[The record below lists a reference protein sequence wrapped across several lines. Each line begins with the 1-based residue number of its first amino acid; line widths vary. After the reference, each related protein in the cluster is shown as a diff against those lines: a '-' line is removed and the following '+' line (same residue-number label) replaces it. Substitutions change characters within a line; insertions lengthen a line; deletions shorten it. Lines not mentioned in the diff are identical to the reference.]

1 MMNAGYVL
9 ALTTGFIGG
18 FGHCIGMCGPLVASS
33 ALHASASGR
42 VSTPGS
48 VLPQLLY
55 NSGRVTTYGAVG
67 AVMGFAG
74 SFVNVATRL
83 AGIQN
88 GVMIAAGII
97 MAIMGLS
104 ILGIAGG
111 TAWLE
116 RHNALVLGAAKKIFP
131 RRTVWKYYPL
141 GLVLGLLPCGLSY
154 TAFVAAAGAGSAAAG
169 LWTMLFFG
177 IGTVP
182 ALAMFGILVSYFGSR
197 MRSTVQ
203 KAGGAVVLIMGLY
216 YVLKGIELYADL

>member
-1 MMNAGYVL
+1 MNAAYVL
-9 ALTTGFIGG
+9 ALTTGLIGG

-33 ALHASASGR
+33 ALHTSSSGR
-42 VSTPGS
+42 VSSPERL
-48 VLPQLLY
+48 LPQVLY

-97 MAIMGLS
+97 MAVMGLN

-116 RHNALVLGAAKKIFP
+116 RHNALVLGTAKKIFP

-154 TAFVAAAGAGSAAAG
+154 TAFVAAAGAGSATAG
-169 LWTMLFFG
+169 LWTTLFFG

-182 ALAMFGILVSYFGSR
+182 ALALFGVLVSYFGSR
-197 MRSTVQ
+197 MRRSVQ
-203 KAGGAVVLIMGLY
+203 KAGGTLVLIMGLY
-216 YVLKGIELYADL
+216 YIVKGIELYADL